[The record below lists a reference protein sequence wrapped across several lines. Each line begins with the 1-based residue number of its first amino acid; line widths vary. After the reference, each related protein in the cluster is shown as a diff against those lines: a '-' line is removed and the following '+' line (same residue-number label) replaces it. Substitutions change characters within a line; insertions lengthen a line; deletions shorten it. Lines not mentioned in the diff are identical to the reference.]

1 VTHYNQ
7 STQETY
13 SSDDIDKPDLVE
25 PIRSCEVL
33 GMKCDLKGTTSSTER
48 FYVGAPCQTR
58 DEQPGNKE
66 QNPTEQQEEVQ
77 DKVRHRCPQRLMY
90 AA

>member
-1 VTHYNQ
+1 MAHYNQ
-7 STQETY
+7 STQEAY
-13 SSDDIDKPDLVE
+13 SSDDIEKPDLVE
-25 PIRSCEVL
+25 SIRSCEVL

-77 DKVRHRCPQRLMY
+77 DKVRHRCPQWLMY